1 MESNEL
7 NSATDQC
14 LGGAIK
20 LVSIDGCWDRNEVM
34 GGCLLVSFLGLNV
47 EATQKGRIARDNNDF
62 IVDRVDVVIFRIR

>member
-14 LGGAIK
+14 LGG
-20 LVSIDGCWDRNEVM
+20 V
-34 GGCLLVSFLGLNV
+34 VSFLGLNV

-62 IVDRVDVVIFRIR
+62 IVDRVDGVTFRICLII